1 MSHAS
6 VIQDDEVVTALKEQI
21 IELKQEMERQETD
34 LQGVV
39 LARERKIHML
49 EQEIEEL
56 RTSVSH
62 NTGQ

>member
-34 LQGVV
+34 L
-39 LARERKIHML
+39 
-49 EQEIEEL
+49 
-56 RTSVSH
+56 
-62 NTGQ
+62 